1 MHNELNFSESEE
13 LFFMRAALD
22 EAIDARNRN
31 EVPVGAVV
39 VYKKK
44 IVGVGSNSVIND
56 LSVASHAEINAINMA
71 SKILKNYRLKDCIL
85 FSTLEPCAMCASA
98 IVHARIRKLYFSAR
112 EPKSGAVVSNINFFE
127 NNFLNHKVEVHEGT
141 LRADSARLIRAFF
154 REKRASIK
162 S

>member
-39 VYKKK
+39 VYKK
-44 IVGVGSNSVIND
+44 IIGVGSNSVIND

-112 EPKSGAVVSNINFFE
+112 EPKSGAVVSNINFLKTTF
-127 NNFLNHKVEVHEGT
+127 
-141 LRADSARLIRAFF
+141 
-154 REKRASIK
+154 
-162 S
+162 